1 MAKSVG
7 FEIKIKYG
15 SGKIPRNHIY
25 IAIYIAS
32 PMLRG
37 QGRHTRCPHTRCA
50 HVGFR
55 TMSPRCGSCP
65 HTRCAHVGFLTTIT
79 PPAFRKYQ

>member
-7 FEIKIKYG
+7 FEIEIKDG

-25 IAIYIAS
+25 IAVYIAS

-37 QGRHTRCPHTRCA
+37 QGRHTP
-50 HVGFR
+50 
-55 TMSPRCGSCP
+55 PRASDWASLLKECRLYGVDWWTSSMP
-65 HTRCAHVGFLTTIT
+65 VH
-79 PPAFRKYQ
+79 